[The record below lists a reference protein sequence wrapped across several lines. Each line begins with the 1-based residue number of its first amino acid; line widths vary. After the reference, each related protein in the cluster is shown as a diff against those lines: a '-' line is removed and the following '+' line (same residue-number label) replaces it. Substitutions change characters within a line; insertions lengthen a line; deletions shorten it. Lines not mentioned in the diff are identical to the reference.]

1 MSDPVPA
8 IAEASAT
15 GAVAEI
21 FADIRRVLGV
31 EVVNLIWR
39 HLATIPNALPW
50 AWGML
55 RPLYARGTIAA
66 EAHVL
71 HDRLSLPRLPPFPPD
86 LLYAIEL
93 YGGDVVSIRNILA
106 AYDRTNAMAL
116 VALSALLCRLEGQP
130 ATSEPIAELGR
141 KPSPQPLAGIPLPP
155 LPGLDALPEPVAN
168 LVLTLNRLGTRR
180 ANPVLASMYRHLAY
194 WPAYLALG
202 WALIAPL
209 DADGSL
215 ERAVADALV
224 KAQAQAG
231 RLATRLRAPPLDAA
245 TGGAIRAAVEPFA
258 GDVIAKMVVI
268 CALLR
273 AATCGPNEERSA

>member
-106 AYDRTNAMAL
+106 AYDGARRIVGA
-116 VALSALLCRLEGQP
+116 
-130 ATSEPIAELGR
+130 
-141 KPSPQPLAGIPLPP
+141 
-155 LPGLDALPEPVAN
+155 ALPAGGAAWDKRADSRTRSGTVAGATCAN
-168 LVLTLNRLGTRR
+168 SITTVARSRHVVGVDGRSR
-180 ANPVLASMYRHLAY
+180 ANPQPARHATGRSRRRCRAR
-194 WPAYLALG
+194 PAT
-202 WALIAPL
+202 
-209 DADGSL
+209 
-215 ERAVADALV
+215 RH
-224 KAQAQAG
+224 
-231 RLATRLRAPPLDAA
+231 RLARTKRGCRWSRRRHRPDVWRRGFGQPPLDAA

>member
-15 GAVAEI
+15 GVVAEI

-55 RPLYARGTIAA
+55 RPLYADGTIAA
-66 EAHVL
+66 EAQAL
-71 HDRLSLPRLPPFPPD
+71 HDRLSLPPLPPLPPD
-86 LLYAIEL
+86 LLVAIDLGTNEL
-93 YGGDVVSIRNILA
+93 ASIRDILA

-141 KPSPQPLAGIPLPP
+141 EPSPEPLARISLPP
-155 LPGLDALPEPVAN
+155 LPGLDALPEPVVN

-180 ANPVLASMYRHLAY
+180 DNPVLASMYRHLAY
-194 WPAYLALG
+194 WPGYLALG

-209 DADGSL
+209 DANGSL
-215 ERAVADALV
+215 ERAIADALT

-231 RLATRLRAPPLDAA
+231 RLATRLRAPSPDTA
-245 TGGAIRAAVEPFA
+245 TGDAIRAAIEPFA

-273 AATCGPNEERSA
+273 AAT

>member
-1 MSDPVPA
+1 M
-8 IAEASAT
+8 
-15 GAVAEI
+15 
-21 FADIRRVLGV
+21 
-31 EVVNLIWR
+31 
-39 HLATIPNALPW
+39 
-50 AWGML
+50 
-55 RPLYARGTIAA
+55 
-66 EAHVL
+66 
-71 HDRLSLPRLPPFPPD
+71 
-86 LLYAIEL
+86 
-93 YGGDVVSIRNILA
+93 
-106 AYDRTNAMAL
+106 MAL

-202 WALIAPL
+202 WALITPL

-215 ERAVADALV
+215 ERAIAEALV
-224 KAQAQAG
+224 KAQAQTG

>member
-55 RPLYARGTIAA
+55 RPLYAGGTIAA

-116 VALSALLCRLEGQP
+116 VALSALLCRLEGSLGQASRQP
-130 ATSEPIAELGR
+130 NSVRNRRRSHLREFHYHR
-141 KPSPQPLAGIPLPP
+141 C
-155 LPGLDALPEPVAN
+155 PVS
-168 LVLTLNRLGTRR
+168 TRCR
-180 ANPVLASMYRHLAY
+180 SRRPVS
-194 WPAYLALG
+194 
-202 WALIAPL
+202 
-209 DADGSL
+209 
-215 ERAVADALV
+215 
-224 KAQAQAG
+224 
-231 RLATRLRAPPLDAA
+231 
-245 TGGAIRAAVEPFA
+245 
-258 GDVIAKMVVI
+258 
-268 CALLR
+268 C
-273 AATCGPNEERSA
+273 